1 MKRQVFVDTSA
12 WVALVYAGEAQHA
25 AARECYQ
32 RLSQQGVSLATS
44 DYVLDE
50 TLTLLRTRF
59 GYVWAERF
67 WNLVE
72 SAFQQGYIQLLRGD
86 EAAWR
91 DALGIFFQYRDQDFS
106 FTDCTSFV
114 LMRREGMDTV
124 FAFDHHF
131 WVMGFTVEPVSG

>member
-106 FTDCTSFV
+106 S
-114 LMRREGMDTV
+114 RI
-124 FAFDHHF
+124 A
-131 WVMGFTVEPVSG
+131 PVSS